1 MPKLIKYIL
10 CILFVAAIGDKS
22 YAQFRGRIII
32 QRRNPM
38 DRVVRQGP
46 PQRRLE
52 QIKESYIER
61 RINLNVDQSRAFWPL
76 YRQYVEEQT
85 AVRILKRENNS
96 DNSPNGTAQ
105 IDNELKYETEL
116 VNIRKHYRDEF
127 LKILSPDQLSML
139 YKSEREFNDE
149 MVKQLGER
157 AVNPVN

>member
-1 MPKLIKYIL
+1 LAFIPSVCRRTDSGKDIK
-10 CILFVAAIGDKS
+10 
-22 YAQFRGRIII
+22 
-32 QRRNPM
+32 
-38 DRVVRQGP
+38 
-46 PQRRLE
+46 
-52 QIKESYIER
+52 
-61 RINLNVDQSRAFWPL
+61 
-76 YRQYVEEQT
+76 
-85 AVRILKRENNS
+85 
-96 DNSPNGTAQ
+96 